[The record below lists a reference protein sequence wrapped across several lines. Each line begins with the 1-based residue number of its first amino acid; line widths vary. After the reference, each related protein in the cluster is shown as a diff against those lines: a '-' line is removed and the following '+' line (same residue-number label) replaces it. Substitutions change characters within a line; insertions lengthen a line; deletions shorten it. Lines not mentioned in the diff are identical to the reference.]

1 MAAEEVCGLLAVSE
15 EQHAHHAVQ
24 GKGGGALSAR
34 SVGHVERSERVLA
47 DLRGEAEPLSRRGSG
62 AP

>member
-1 MAAEEVCGLLAVSE
+1 MAAEEACGVLSVSK

-34 SVGHVERSERVLA
+34 GVRHVERSERVLA
-47 DLRGEAEPLSRRGSG
+47 DLREAKSLSRRGAG